1 MICSYIVTQLAGLI
15 QNFTMSRWTVQDTDW
30 VAGYDEQTWDDMDV
44 LVYFLSIYSTVAL
57 INTAIGNVVG
67 IVICR
72 IGLRIARKLHEQ
84 LLSHIMRAP
93 VRWFDV
99 TPVGRIVNRF
109 TSDMASIDQSTIY
122 QWAAMVQYILITAT
136 AVSVT
141 SMVTPA
147 ILLVVIPVGPIFLRM
162 QREYRASARELK
174 RLNSIARSPIFQH
187 FGETLSTL
195 TTVRAYKAERRLIE
209 KNHSNNDDWGRA
221 MLAVQMCWRW
231 LSMRL
236 TGMSLLVQSFVVT
249 WVCIHPHAMDAGLTA
264 MCMNYSGQVTI
275 YLQHLIN
282 CFTQLEIEMNSIE
295 RVKHY
300 SEIDTEAAFDDT
312 DPKAKETQLVAS
324 PKSWPSSG
332 KIEFSC
338 CSARYRAELP
348 LVLTDVS
355 FVVEARQK
363 IGVCG
368 RTGSGKSTLMQLLF
382 RIIELDSRSIKIDGV
397 DISTIG
403 LRQLR
408 TGIAILPQDPTLFA
422 GTVRDNI
429 E

>member
-1 MICSYIVTQLAGLI
+1 
-15 QNFTMSRWTVQDTDW
+15 
-30 VAGYDEQTWDDMDV
+30 
-44 LVYFLSIYSTVAL
+44 
-57 INTAIGNVVG
+57 
-67 IVICR
+67 
-72 IGLRIARKLHEQ
+72 
-84 LLSHIMRAP
+84 
-93 VRWFDV
+93 
-99 TPVGRIVNRF
+99 
-109 TSDMASIDQSTIY
+109 
-122 QWAAMVQYILITAT
+122 
-136 AVSVT
+136 
-141 SMVTPA
+141 
-147 ILLVVIPVGPIFLRM
+147 
-162 QREYRASARELK
+162 
-174 RLNSIARSPIFQH
+174 
-187 FGETLSTL
+187 
-195 TTVRAYKAERRLIE
+195 
-209 KNHSNNDDWGRA
+209 
-221 MLAVQMCWRW
+221 
-231 LSMRL
+231 
-236 TGMSLLVQSFVVT
+236 MSLLVQSFVVT

-300 SEIDTEAAFDDT
+300 SEIDTEAAFDDA

-338 CSARYRAELP
+338 CSARHRAELP

-382 RIIELDSRSIKIDGV
+382 RIIELDSGCIKIDGV